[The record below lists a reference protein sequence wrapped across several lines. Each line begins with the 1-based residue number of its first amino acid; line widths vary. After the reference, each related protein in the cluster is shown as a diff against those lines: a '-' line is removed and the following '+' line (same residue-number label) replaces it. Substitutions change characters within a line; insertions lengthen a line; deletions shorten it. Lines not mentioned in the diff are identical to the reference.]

1 MGLEKY
7 FNFREEKK
15 VKIRKRKNGYLS
27 ISFKGRYWYGLRVA
41 EGIEALLMAYREEG
55 EAIETV

>member
-1 MGLEKY
+1 M
-7 FNFREEKK
+7 EERQ
-15 VKIRKRKNGYLS
+15 VKIRKKKNGYLS

-55 EAIETV
+55 EAMETV